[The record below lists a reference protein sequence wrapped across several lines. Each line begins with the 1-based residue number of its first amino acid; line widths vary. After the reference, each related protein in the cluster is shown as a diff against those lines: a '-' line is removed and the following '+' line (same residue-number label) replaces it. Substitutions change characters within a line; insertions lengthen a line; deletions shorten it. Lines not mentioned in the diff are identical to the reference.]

1 LLTRTH
7 MRPRLSVLKIAPTNP
22 PAGRC
27 MSLAT
32 HITVHLIS
40 QGRVSRTQNA
50 EDDVEGEVIDLE
62 RELGDAHAMSEIKE
76 PCAPRMIRAVAECGR
91 RVVCKRSLASV
102 PARDQWPHFSKT
114 NPLLRK
120 LKTVR
125 AMQQLKNTIA
135 CAHGNTHLV

>member
-76 PCAPRMIRAVAECGR
+76 PCAPRMIREVAECGR
-91 RVVCKRSLASV
+91 CNALCVRDRLLAYQRETSG
-102 PARDQWPHFSKT
+102 PTFQIRI
-114 NPLLRK
+114 R
-120 LKTVR
+120 
-125 AMQQLKNTIA
+125 
-135 CAHGNTHLV
+135 C